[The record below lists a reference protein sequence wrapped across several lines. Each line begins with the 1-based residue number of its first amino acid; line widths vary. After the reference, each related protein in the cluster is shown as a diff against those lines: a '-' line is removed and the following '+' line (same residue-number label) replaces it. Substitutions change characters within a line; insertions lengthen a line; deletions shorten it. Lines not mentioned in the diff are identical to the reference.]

1 MALSDLIIRQSK
13 ANGKTFHLPDC
24 DGLGLVVSP
33 VGGKSWHFRYYWLG
47 KQKRLSLGRYPEIG
61 LRKARALR
69 DEARELLAKG
79 INPCTVRKQKRQ
91 AARLAAGHSFKAV
104 YSLWLDHRRLELR
117 EGRQSTLSQIQ
128 RIFSK
133 DVLPVLG
140 ERSIFELRRS
150 DLLEVIA
157 RIERRKAL
165 TIAEKVRTWFNQLF
179 RFALVKIE
187 GLEANPASDLD
198 VVATPKPPV
207 RHNPYLAIHELPSLL
222 RTLSNYAGDM
232 QTQLGIRLLLLTG
245 VRTGELRLATLDQF
259 DLKRELWII
268 PPENI
273 KQLQNAMRR
282 HGKRGQAIPPY
293 VVPLPAQALDIVHHL
308 LAQMKPAQKYLLT
321 HRSDLKKRISENT
334 LNSALRRMGYA
345 EQLTG
350 HGIRATISTVLN
362 EIGYPKIW
370 IEAQLSHADPNKVS
384 AAYNHAQY
392 VEQRRRMMQEW
403 ADRLDRWATNGTA
416 EVNYGVAKN
425 SVLENTLKAM
435 ADGRMLP
442 GEGILF
448 LREFILQ

>member
-1 MALSDLIIRQSK
+1 MALSDLIIRQVK
-13 ANGKTFHLPDC
+13 ANGKTCYLPDC

-47 KQKRLSLGRYPEIG
+47 KQKRLSLGRYPAIG

-133 DVLPVLG
+133 DVLPILG
-140 ERSIFELRRS
+140 ERSIFEIRRS

-187 GLEANPASDLD
+187 GLETNPASDLD
-198 VVATPKPPV
+198 VVAVSKPTV

-222 RTLSNYAGDM
+222 RKLSNYAGDM

-245 VRTGELRLATLDQF
+245 VRTGELRLATPDQF

-282 HGKRGQAIPPY
+282 HGKRAQAIPPY

-334 LNSALRRMGYA
+334 LNGALRRMGYA

-350 HGIRATISTVLN
+350 HGIRATISTALN

>member
-1 MALSDLIIRQSK
+1 MALSDLIIRQAK
-13 ANGKTFHLPDC
+13 ANGKTCYLPDC

-61 LRKARALR
+61 LRKARTLR
-69 DEARELLAKG
+69 DEARDLLAKG

-91 AARLAAGHSFKAV
+91 AARLAAGHSFQAV

-133 DVLPVLG
+133 DMLPILG
-140 ERSIFELRRS
+140 ERSIFEIRRS

-165 TIAEKVRTWFNQLF
+165 TIAEKVRTWFNPLF

-187 GLEANPASDLD
+187 GLETNPASDLD
-198 VVATPKPPV
+198 VVAAPKPPV

-222 RTLSNYAGDM
+222 RKLSNYAGDM

-245 VRTGELRLATLDQF
+245 VRTGELRLATPDQF

-282 HGKRGQAIPPY
+282 HGKRGQAIPLY
-293 VVPLPAQALDIVHHL
+293 VVPFFPC
-308 LAQMKPAQKYLLT
+308 
-321 HRSDLKKRISENT
+321 RS
-334 LNSALRRMGYA
+334 
-345 EQLTG
+345 Q
-350 HGIRATISTVLN
+350 
-362 EIGYPKIW
+362 
-370 IEAQLSHADPNKVS
+370 
-384 AAYNHAQY
+384 
-392 VEQRRRMMQEW
+392 
-403 ADRLDRWATNGTA
+403 
-416 EVNYGVAKN
+416 
-425 SVLENTLKAM
+425 
-435 ADGRMLP
+435 
-442 GEGILF
+442 
-448 LREFILQ
+448 